1 MNIIKVWILAAR
13 PKTLFATLAPIIIG
27 LSLSY
32 EFSGTI
38 NWSISLMIISSAI
51 LLQIGSNYANDAYDY
66 LKGADTKL
74 RKGPKRM
81 VQNGFLSP
89 QAVLNMMCFL
99 FIISV
104 IIGYF
109 LAQIGGWPIVII
121 GLSGIIFAI
130 AYTGGPYPLGYN
142 GLGDITVFIFFGIIA
157 TSGTVYLQL
166 ISHNIKVY
174 DFILEIIIA
183 ASAVGFLNVA
193 ILVVNNLRD
202 IDSDKLANKKTLA
215 VKFGYK
221 FTCYEYSAL
230 LIGNCTCYCIL
241 GYIWGNYIL
250 FIAAM
255 LIAILS
261 YFLIKKVFQFK
272 DSDLNKILEQT
283 AQLSFLSSIL
293 FCLAIII

>member
-32 EFSGTI
+32 EFSGVI
-38 NWSISLMIISSAI
+38 NWGISLMTISSAI

-81 VQNGFLSP
+81 VQNGLLAP
-89 QAVLNMMCFL
+89 QAVLNMMYFL

-109 LAQIGGWPIVII
+109 LAEIGGWPIVII
-121 GLSGIIFAI
+121 GLSSIIFAI

-142 GLGDITVFIFFGIIA
+142 GFGDITVFIFFGIIA

-166 ISHNIKVY
+166 ISYNIKVY
-174 DFILEIIIA
+174 DFIVEILIA
-183 ASAVGFLNVA
+183 SCAVGFLNVA

-215 VKFGYK
+215 VTFGSKFS
-221 FTCYEYSAL
+221 CYEYSAL
-230 LIGNCTCYCIL
+230 LIGNCICYCIL
-241 GYIWGNYIL
+241 GYIWGNYML

-255 LIAILS
+255 IMIILS
-261 YFLIKKVFQFK
+261 YFLIKKIFQFK
-272 DSDLNKILEQT
+272 VTDLNKILEQT

-293 FCLAIII
+293 FCLATII